1 MIHAQNDVVGYFAAS
16 TANNATASL
25 VVDRQNADYVTF
37 DVAMGTAAATTAPL
51 ALIVHER
58 DGTDGDWLVVPG
70 FDGGTGFTIV
80 ARADVTA
87 TETYARFGIDCL
99 GRRRFLRLSV
109 TPGTTAVVAIRG
121 AASRND
127 VAPVTAAQAG
137 VTLQKF
143 GN

>member
-16 TANNATASL
+16 TANNATATL
-25 VVDRQNADYVTF
+25 IVDRRNADYVTF
-37 DVAMGTAAATTAPL
+37 DVALGTAAATTAPT

-80 ARADVTA
+80 AREEITE

-109 TPGTTAVVAIRG
+109 TPGTTAVVSIRG

-127 VAPVTAAQAG
+127 VAPVTAEEG
-137 VTLQKF
+137 GFTFQKF